1 MNYPDKLGC
10 YRVGDLKFYSKL
22 QAIEMHTKTGIH
34 PHWDFNEAVFDSYDW
49 TVEPAESLREL
60 YRARAQ
66 QLRDQYDYIVL
77 MYSGGADSHN
87 VLMSFLNND
96 IKLDEVASMS
106 NQQATGDKNSW
117 MNTEIFNVAIPT
129 VEYFKENYPWLK
141 YRLIDNTQWV
151 IDYFTSAENK
161 FDWIYE
167 MNMLFNPGS
176 ACRESIGLKIKEW
189 ADIIHSGKKLCI
201 LSGLDKPRV
210 AHVNG
215 KFCVRFL
222 DMIDLI
228 PTVKGMAGELPY
240 ADELFYWTPDMPE
253 LIIKQAHLI
262 KNYLN
267 RNPISQL
274 PFVSESKSDL
284 AFKKIDNKTYWLS
297 NHGMHTL
304 IYPDWD
310 INTLTTGK
318 TPKVILTNRDI
329 WFWNLEETNTISQ
342 NFWIGLDKLWET
354 VPDYWKN
361 NPADVGMGLKG
372 CVSKDYFLE

>member
-49 TVEPAESLREL
+49 TVEPTESLTEI

-87 VLMSFLNND
+87 VLKTFVNND
-96 IKLDEVASMS
+96 IKLDELASMM
-106 NQQATGDKNSW
+106 NHRATGDKNSW

-129 VEYFKENYPWLK
+129 VEYLKENYPWLK
-141 YRLIDNTQWV
+141 HRVIDNTELV
-151 IDYFTSAENK
+151 INHFTSTQNK

-189 ADIIHSGKKLCI
+189 ADIINSGKKLCI
-201 LSGLDKPRV
+201 LSAIDKPRV
-210 AHVNG
+210 AQVNG
-215 KFCVRFL
+215 RFCVKFL

-253 LIIKQAHLI
+253 VVIKQAHMI

-267 RNPISQL
+267 RNPVSQL
-274 PFVSESKSDL
+274 PFVSKNKSDL
-284 AFKKIDNKTYWLS
+284 AFREVDSEKYWLS
-297 NHGMHTL
+297 NHGLHTL

-318 TPKVILTNRDI
+318 TPKVILTKRDT

-342 NFWIGLDKLWET
+342 NFWIGLDKLWKT

-361 NPADVGMGLKG
+361 DPADVGMGLKG
-372 CVSKDYFLE
+372 CFSKDYFLE